1 MTFVKVVD
9 PLLQLET
16 IFHCYSHTAY
26 QDEFTIQSN
35 LIPSLHPLVTTLEIT
50 MEI

>member
-1 MTFVKVVD
+1 MTFVKVMD
-9 PLLQLET
+9 PLLQFET
-16 IFHCYSHTAY
+16 IFHCYSHTTY
-26 QDEFTIQSN
+26 KDESTVQNN